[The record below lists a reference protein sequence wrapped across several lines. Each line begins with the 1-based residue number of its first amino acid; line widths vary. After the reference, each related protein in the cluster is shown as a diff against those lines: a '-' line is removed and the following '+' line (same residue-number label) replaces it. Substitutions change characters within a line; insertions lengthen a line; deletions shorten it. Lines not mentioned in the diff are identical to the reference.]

1 MLQGSQWLVWYFRAL
16 GGKIGKNVCLY
27 PNGGDPMM
35 TEPELV
41 TIGDGASVD
50 NASLIAHINTRG
62 TFRLNPVKV
71 GSYCVLKTMC
81 RLLSG
86 ASMDD
91 HSIMLEH
98 TLVLAGETVDKGK
111 VWQGWPSEKQFLLE
125 DYRQDIKVAVNEA
138 RFDRLHT
145 PFDLHTPLVSR
156 QNSRADD
163 DVSSSKNTS
172 PVGFSIDDVIE
183 DRAAAGPVSGPI
195 PKPNP
200 NTPLLGG
207 LVGNGHR
214 EHYGTTYTPIPQ
226 HID

>member
-1 MLQGSQWLVWYFRAL
+1 
-16 GGKIGKNVCLY
+16 
-27 PNGGDPMM
+27 MM

-111 VWQGWPSEKQFLLE
+111 VWQVSELVHGIISKQASKQASKLPF
-125 DYRQDIKVAVNEA
+125 A
-138 RFDRLHT
+138 RT
-145 PFDLHTPLVSR
+145 
-156 QNSRADD
+156 
-163 DVSSSKNTS
+163 
-172 PVGFSIDDVIE
+172 
-183 DRAAAGPVSGPI
+183 
-195 PKPNP
+195 
-200 NTPLLGG
+200 
-207 LVGNGHR
+207 
-214 EHYGTTYTPIPQ
+214 
-226 HID
+226 